1 MLRLSLQTDRIYHRA
16 LIWRHRFPIKVRILM
31 LRPEKLPSNNL
42 RSDFAASWSKL
53 VCKKTVTITEEEIR
67 TVFERFGGTSQIVLV
82 DENFFCG
89 GGGGWRVEGGGCV
102 ALISFG
108 LKCHPLS
115 LAWIPYNVEAARLK
129 LYTVLLFHKNL
140 EIKLLSSFHYFFSFR
155 KRAFLVSRC
164 S

>member
-53 VCKKTVTITEEEIR
+53 VCKKTVTITEEDIR

-82 DENFFCG
+82 DENFFLWG
-89 GGGGWRVEGGGCV
+89 GGVTSGGCV

-155 KRAFLVSRC
+155 KRAFLIARC